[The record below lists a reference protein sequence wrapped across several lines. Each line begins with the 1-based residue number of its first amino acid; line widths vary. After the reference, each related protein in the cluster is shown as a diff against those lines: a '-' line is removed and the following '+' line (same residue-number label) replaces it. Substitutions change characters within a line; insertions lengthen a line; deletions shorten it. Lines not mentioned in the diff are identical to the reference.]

1 VIAVVDYGRGNLGS
15 VEKAFRRVGIPA
27 AITQDPRTV
36 DDAEAVVLPGD
47 GAFHDAM
54 SNLDRLGLLLALR
67 RALDGSRPFLGIC
80 LGYQLLFST
89 SEEFGEGRGLDV
101 VPGAVRRLPA
111 GRKIPHMGWNHV
123 EHDGELR
130 LFEGIPSGTHFYFV
144 HSYYPVVAG
153 TIVAGTMSTAFTEGG
168 LTQERVAPPARS
180 DAPAARSVAPH
191 ARSDAP
197 DARSM
202 APDARSVALRTAWCE
217 YGVRF
222 AAAIEVGR
230 IYATQFHPEKSQR
243 WGLRLLENFAA
254 VVKSGR

>member
-1 VIAVVDYGRGNLGS
+1 MIAIVDYGRGNLGS
-15 VEKAFRRVGIPA
+15 VEKAFRRIGVPA
-27 AITQDPRTV
+27 AITQDPRSV
-36 DDAEAVVLPGD
+36 DEAEAVVLPGD

-54 SNLDRLGLLLALR
+54 STLDRLGLVPALR

-111 GRKIPHMGWNHV
+111 GRKVPHMGWNRV
-123 EHDGELR
+123 EHARDLR
-130 LFEGIPSGTHFYFV
+130 LFDGIPSGSHFYFV

-153 TIVAGTMSTAFTEGG
+153 AVVAGTVSPDLTEGG
-168 LTQERVAPPARS
+168 LGQERVAPHTLSTAADVRS
-180 DAPAARSVAPH
+180 GASH
-191 ARSDAP
+191 ST
-197 DARSM
+197 
-202 APDARSVALRTAWCE
+202 LRTAWCE

-222 AAAIEVGR
+222 ASAIEVGQ

-243 WGLRLLENFAA
+243 WGLRMLENFAA